1 MFKNLFF
8 LFFKILL
15 FFDLVI
21 KTFSNRSFL
30 TLFQEFY
37 LNNAYKKITIL
48 DQEIR
53 FFTPNQLT
61 EYRVN
66 TFFTKEPDM
75 LRWIDNFKKID
86 DLVFWDIGSNIGLYS
101 IYNALKN
108 KSSTTISFEPSTSN
122 LRCLSRNIA
131 INNLENRIKIF
142 SAPLTNIKNKFF
154 LMNESH
160 FTEGGG
166 LNTFGQNYN
175 FEGKKFIPKMKYQL
189 LGTTVNYLLD
199 NKILD
204 IPDYIKIDVDGIEH
218 LILEGFNK
226 YLENKKI
233 KSIIVELNENFIEQ
247 HEKVLAIMEKSEFKI
262 LQKEKNIE
270 EINKRSIKFQKTSN
284 YIFVR

>member
-1 MFKNLFF
+1 MFKNLSL
-8 LFFKILL
+8 LFFKILS
-15 FFDLVI
+15 FFDLI
-21 KTFSNRSFL
+21 LKTFSNRSFL
-30 TLFQEFY
+30 SLFQEFF
-37 LNNAYKKITIL
+37 LNNAYKEIIIL
-48 DQEIR
+48 DNKIK

-75 LRWIDNFKKID
+75 LGWIDSFKKID

-142 SAPLTNIKNKFF
+142 SMPLTNMKNKFF

-160 FTEGGG
+160 FTEGGA
-166 LNTFGQNYN
+166 LNTFGQDYN
-175 FEGKKFIPKMKYQL
+175 FEGKKFTPEMKYQL

-218 LILEGFNK
+218 LILEGSNK
-226 YLENKKI
+226 YLKNKKI
-233 KSIIVELNENFIEQ
+233 KSVIVEINENFNEQ
-247 HEKVLAIMEKSEFKI
+247 YKKVLEIMEKSEFKI
-262 LQKEKNIE
+262 LQKGQDE
-270 EINKRSIKFQKTSN
+270 EQSNNRSVKFQKTSN
-284 YIFVR
+284 FVFIR

>member
-1 MFKNLFF
+1 MFKSLSL
-8 LFFKILL
+8 LFFKILS
-15 FFDLVI
+15 FFDLII
-21 KTFSNRSFL
+21 KKKFNRSFL
-30 TLFQEFY
+30 SLFQEFF
-37 LNNAYKKITIL
+37 LNNAYKEITIL
-48 DQEIR
+48 DNKIK

-75 LRWIDNFKKID
+75 LRWINNFKKID

-142 SAPLTNIKNKFF
+142 SMPLTNMENKFF

-160 FTEGGG
+160 FTEGGA
-166 LNTFGQNYN
+166 LNTFGQDYN

-189 LGTTVNYLLD
+189 LGTTVNHLLD

-218 LILEGFNK
+218 LILEGSNK
-226 YLENKKI
+226 YLKNKKI
-233 KSIIVELNENFIEQ
+233 KSIIVEINENFNEQ
-247 HEKVLAIMEKSEFKI
+247 YKKVLEIMEKNEFKI
-262 LQKEKNIE
+262 LQKRQDEGWSN
-270 EINKRSIKFQKTSN
+270 NRSVKFQKTSN
-284 YIFVR
+284 FIFIR

>member
-1 MFKNLFF
+1 MFKNLSF
-8 LFFKILL
+8 LFYKILS
-15 FFDLVI
+15 FFDLII
-21 KTFSNRSFL
+21 KNFLNRSFL
-30 TLFQEFY
+30 SFFQEFF
-37 LNNAYKKITIL
+37 LNNAYKKIIIL
-48 DQEIR
+48 DNEIK

-75 LRWIDNFKKID
+75 LKWIDGFTKID
-86 DLVFWDIGSNIGLYS
+86 NLVFWDIGSNIGLYS

-142 SAPLTNIKNKFF
+142 SLPLTNMENEFF

-160 FTEGGG
+160 FTEGGA
-166 LNTFGQNYN
+166 LNTFGQDYN
-175 FEGKKFIPKMKYQL
+175 FEGKKFTPEMKYQL

-218 LILEGFNK
+218 LILEGSNK
-226 YLENKKI
+226 YLKNKKI
-233 KSIIVELNENFIEQ
+233 KSIIVEINENFNEQ
-247 HEKVLAIMEKSEFKI
+247 YKRVLAIMEKSEFKI
-262 LQKEKNIE
+262 LQKEQGLELSN
-270 EINKRSIKFQKTSN
+270 NRNIKFQKTSN
-284 YIFVR
+284 FIFIR

>member
-1 MFKNLFF
+1 MFKSLSL
-8 LFFKILL
+8 LFFKILS
-15 FFDLVI
+15 FFDLII
-21 KTFSNRSFL
+21 KKKFNRSFL
-30 TLFQEFY
+30 SLFQEFF
-37 LNNAYKKITIL
+37 LNNAYKEITIL
-48 DQEIR
+48 DNKIK

-75 LRWIDNFKKID
+75 LRWINNFKKID

-142 SAPLTNIKNKFF
+142 SMPLTNMENKFF

-160 FTEGGG
+160 FTEGGA
-166 LNTFGQNYN
+166 LNTFGQDYN

-189 LGTTVNYLLD
+189 LGTTVNHLLD

-218 LILEGFNK
+218 LILEGSNK
-226 YLENKKI
+226 YLKNKKI
-233 KSIIVELNENFIEQ
+233 KSIIVEINENFNEQ
-247 HEKVLAIMEKSEFKI
+247 YKKVLEIMEKNDFKI
-262 LQKEKNIE
+262 LQKGQDE
-270 EINKRSIKFQKTSN
+270 EWSNNRSVKFQKTSN
-284 YIFVR
+284 FIFIR

>member
-142 SAPLTNIKNKFF
+142 SLPLTNMENEFF

-160 FTEGGG
+160 FTEGGA
-166 LNTFGQNYN
+166 LNTFGQDYN
-175 FEGKKFIPKMKYQL
+175 FEGKKFTPEMKYQL

-218 LILEGFNK
+218 LILEGSNK
-226 YLENKKI
+226 YLKNKKI
-233 KSIIVELNENFIEQ
+233 KSIIVEINENFNEQ
-247 HEKVLAIMEKSEFKI
+247 YKRVLAIMEKSEFKI
-262 LQKEKNIE
+262 LQKEQGLELSN
-270 EINKRSIKFQKTSN
+270 NRNIKFQKTSN
-284 YIFVR
+284 FIFIR